1 MIGAEQISPWWESPS
16 PLKTGSPWNEH
27 PRSAMLRTLS
37 LRVRPSIRGGCARES
52 LDRPEGLSKEEACQ
66 VAFGRR
72 GARGRAA
79 RAPITWP
86 SRPVASG
93 LPGVPAA
100 MASQPCGHAR
110 AGRSSPMPSSWARSP
125 RSATGSSDMFMRQP
139 SWNQKRSIRW
149 WTMPPI
155 PNPGRPSRRHAA
167 AALPAAPRHR
177 GEAPRSSQGRVPT
190 QSPGIHR
197 RCSCCGSP

>member
-1 MIGAEQISPWWESPS
+1 
-16 PLKTGSPWNEH
+16 
-27 PRSAMLRTLS
+27 
-37 LRVRPSIRGGCARES
+37 
-52 LDRPEGLSKEEACQ
+52 

-100 MASQPCGHAR
+100 MASKPCGHAG

-139 SWNQKRSIRW
+139 SWNQRRSVRW
-149 WTMPPI
+149 W
-155 PNPGRPSRRHAA
+155 NPGRPSRRHAA
-167 AALPAAPRHR
+167 AALPAAPRRR
-177 GEAPRSSQGRVPT
+177 GEAPRSSQGRIPT
-190 QSPGIHR
+190 QSPGIASAVFLLRIALSASRKYALGIIGVFWVLLERWMVCWMSGIHMVLKWD
-197 RCSCCGSP
+197 SGILPSKEVSYGEHSQGFSPS